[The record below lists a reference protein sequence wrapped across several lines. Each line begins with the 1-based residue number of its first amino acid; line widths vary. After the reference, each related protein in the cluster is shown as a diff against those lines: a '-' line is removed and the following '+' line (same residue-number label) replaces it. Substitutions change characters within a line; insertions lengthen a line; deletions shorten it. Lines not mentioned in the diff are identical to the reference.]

1 MCESNAYL
9 IASGG
14 TEELVME
21 DVDYLRLDG
30 ENVILRSIFG
40 EEKTVR
46 ATIREMKLS
55 AHKIL
60 LERP

>member
-1 MCESNAYL
+1 MCESNAYFL
-9 IASGG
+9 TREG
-14 TEELVME
+14 TEELVMQ
-21 DVDYLRLDG
+21 DVDYLRPDG
-30 ENVILRSIFG
+30 ETVLLRSIFG

-60 LERP
+60 LEHL